1 MVNFSATLG
10 GSFGVVAWVGVYG
23 NFWAACRYGTHGGG
37 PRASVVRTGL
47 SGHRG
52 FLNGGRPKA
61 SVVGI
66 VLGGH
71 HGLCHGSGPKASEDG
86 TALGGQHVSDKT
98 GVRSPIKNTS
108 VLIPKATEKF

>member
-1 MVNFSATLG
+1 MGATPCS
-10 GSFGVVAWVGVYG
+10 SFGVVVWVDVYG
-23 NFWAACRYGTHGGG
+23 IFWAAFGYGIHGGG

-47 SGHRG
+47 SGHKG

-61 SVVGI
+61 SVVGT

-71 HGLCHGSGPKASEDG
+71 HGLCHGYGPKASVAG
-86 TALGGQHVSDKT
+86 IALGGQHVSNKA

-108 VLIPKATEKF
+108 ILILKATEKF